1 MDEATSPELRLN
13 LQAFFNVG
21 AGLVASSTTNTRT
34 FTFSEIAEKIQMSKK
49 VALVTGGGRGI
60 GFGICEKL
68 AADGFNLVLSGRSDA
83 SKVAD
88 AVAKLE
94 GMGAEVLYCS
104 GDVSSAE
111 DRAAMLVE
119 IKDRF
124 GRLDVLINNAGVAP
138 KERAD
143 ILEATEDSYEWI
155 MKINLQGPYFLTQA
169 CANWMIQQKKADDS
183 FDGCIVNIGSI
194 SATVVS
200 PNRGDYC
207 ISKAGLGMMNS
218 LFAARLGEFAI
229 PVYEIRPGIIK
240 TDMTSGVTE
249 KYDNLIYNTEL
260 LVEKRWGLP
269 EDIAKLA
276 AAMARGDM
284 PYASGQAIYV
294 DGGLTMNRL

>member
-1 MDEATSPELRLN
+1 M
-13 LQAFFNVG
+13 G
-21 AGLVASSTTNTRT
+21 
-34 FTFSEIAEKIQMSKK
+34 KK

-83 SKVAD
+83 SKVAES
-88 AVAKLE
+88 VAKLE

-104 GDVSSAE
+104 GDVSSAD
-111 DRAAMLVE
+111 DRAALLAE
-119 IKDRF
+119 IKERF
-124 GRLDVLINNAGVAP
+124 GRLDVLVNNAGVAP

-143 ILEATEDSYEWI
+143 ILEATEESFEWI

-169 CANWMIQQKKADDS
+169 CANWMVEQKASDDS
-183 FDGCIVNIGSI
+183 FEGCVINIGSI

-207 ISKAGLGMMNS
+207 ISKAAMGMMNS
-218 LFAARLGEFAI
+218 LFAARLGEFSI
-229 PVYEIRPGIIK
+229 PVFEIRPGIIK

-249 KYDNLIYNTEL
+249 KYDNLIFNTEM

>member
-1 MDEATSPELRLN
+1 
-13 LQAFFNVG
+13 
-21 AGLVASSTTNTRT
+21 
-34 FTFSEIAEKIQMSKK
+34 MSKK

-68 AADGFNLVLSGRSDA
+68 AADGFNLVLSGRSDV

-88 AVAKLE
+88 SVQALE
-94 GMGAEVLYCS
+94 EMGAEVLYCS
-104 GDVSSAE
+104 GDVSSAA
-111 DRAAMLVE
+111 DRAAMLAE
-119 IKDRF
+119 IKERF
-124 GRLDVLINNAGVAP
+124 GRLDVLVNNAGVAP
-138 KERAD
+138 KVRAD
-143 ILEATEDSYEWI
+143 ILDEENATEEGFEWI

-169 CANWMIQQKKADDS
+169 CAKWMVEQKQADDS
-183 FDGCIVNIGSI
+183 FAGCIINVGSI

-207 ISKAGLGMMNS
+207 ISKAGLGMMTS

-240 TDMTSGVTE
+240 TDMTAGVTE

-260 LVEKRWGLP
+260 LVEKRWGFP
-269 EDIAKLA
+269 EDIGKLA

-284 PYASGQAIYV
+284 PYATGQAIYV
-294 DGGLTMNRL
+294 DGGLTMPRL

>member
-1 MDEATSPELRLN
+1 M
-13 LQAFFNVG
+13 
-21 AGLVASSTTNTRT
+21 
-34 FTFSEIAEKIQMSKK
+34 KK

-88 AVAKLE
+88 SVQALE
-94 GMGAEVLYCS
+94 KMGAEVLYCS

-111 DRAAMLVE
+111 DRAAMLAE
-119 IKDRF
+119 IKERF
-124 GRLDVLINNAGVAP
+124 GRLDVLVNNAGVAP
-138 KERAD
+138 KVRAD
-143 ILEATEDSYEWI
+143 ILEADEDSFEWI

-169 CANWMIQQKKADDS
+169 CANWMVEQKKADDS
-183 FDGCIVNIGSI
+183 FAGCIVNVGSI

-207 ISKAGLGMMNS
+207 ISKAGLGMMSS
-218 LFAARLGEFAI
+218 LFAARLGEFSI

-240 TDMTSGVTE
+240 TDMTAGVTS
-249 KYDNLIYNTEL
+249 KYDNLIDNTDL

-269 EDIAKLA
+269 EDIGKLA
-276 AAMARGDM
+276 AAMARGDL

-294 DGGLTMNRL
+294 DGGLTLPRL

>member
-1 MDEATSPELRLN
+1 MGN
-13 LQAFFNVG
+13 
-21 AGLVASSTTNTRT
+21 
-34 FTFSEIAEKIQMSKK
+34 K

-68 AADGFNLVLSGRSDA
+68 AAEGFDLVLSGRSDA
-83 SKVAD
+83 SKVAE
-88 AVAKLE
+88 AVSKLE
-94 GMGAEVLYCS
+94 ALGSTVLYCS

-111 DRAAMLVE
+111 DRATMLQQIRE
-119 IKDRF
+119 RF

-138 KERAD
+138 KVRAD
-143 ILEATEDSYEWI
+143 ILEATEESFEWI

-169 CANWMIQQKKADDS
+169 CANWMIEQKEADPS
-183 FDGCIVNIGSI
+183 FAGCIVNIGSI

-207 ISKAGLGMMNS
+207 ISKAGIGMMSS
-218 LFAARLGEFAI
+218 LFAARLGEHAI
-229 PVYEIRPGIIK
+229 PVFEIRPGIIK

-249 KYDNLIYNTEL
+249 KYDNLINNTEL

-269 EDIAKLA
+269 EDIGKLA

-284 PYASGQAIYV
+284 PYASGQVVYV

>member
-1 MDEATSPELRLN
+1 
-13 LQAFFNVG
+13 
-21 AGLVASSTTNTRT
+21 
-34 FTFSEIAEKIQMSKK
+34 MSKK

-68 AADGFNLVLSGRSDA
+68 AADGFNLVLSGRSDV

-88 AVAKLE
+88 SVQALE
-94 GMGAEVLYCS
+94 KMGADVLYCS

-111 DRAAMLVE
+111 DRAAMLAE
-119 IKDRF
+119 IKARF
-124 GRLDVLINNAGVAP
+124 GRLDVLVNNAGVAP
-138 KERAD
+138 KVRAD
-143 ILEATEDSYEWI
+143 ILDEENATEDGFEWI

-169 CANWMIQQKKADDS
+169 CAKWMVEQKQADDS
-183 FDGCIVNIGSI
+183 FAGCIINVGSI

-207 ISKAGLGMMNS
+207 ISKAGLGMMTS

-240 TDMTSGVTE
+240 TDMTAGVTE

-260 LVEKRWGLP
+260 LVEKRWGFP
-269 EDIAKLA
+269 EDIGKLA

-284 PYASGQAIYV
+284 PYATGQAIYV
-294 DGGLTMNRL
+294 DGGLTMPRL

>member
-94 GMGAEVLYCS
+94 GMGADVLYCS

-169 CANWMIQQKKADDS
+169 CANWMIEQKKADDS
-183 FDGCIVNIGSI
+183 FEGCIVNIGSI

>member
-1 MDEATSPELRLN
+1 MKR
-13 LQAFFNVG
+13 
-21 AGLVASSTTNTRT
+21 
-34 FTFSEIAEKIQMSKK
+34 

-83 SKVAD
+83 SKVAGSVN
-88 AVAKLE
+88 ALE

-104 GDVSSAE
+104 GDVSSAD
-111 DRAAMLVE
+111 DRAVMLAE
-119 IKDRF
+119 IQQRF
-124 GRLDVLINNAGVAP
+124 GRLDVLVNNAGVGP
-138 KERAD
+138 KVRAD
-143 ILEATEDSYEWI
+143 ILEADEESFEWI

-169 CANWMIQQKKADDS
+169 VANWMVEQRKFNDAFS
-183 FDGCIVNIGSI
+183 GCIINIGSI

-207 ISKAGLGMMNS
+207 ISKAGLGMMS
-218 LFAARLGEFAI
+218 ELFAARLGEFSI

-240 TDMTSGVTE
+240 TDMTAGVTE
-249 KYDNLIYNTEL
+249 KYDNLINNTEL

-269 EDIAKLA
+269 EDIGKVA
-276 AAMARGDM
+276 AAMARGDL